1 MEMIGIREIP
11 SFQTLAKR
19 AGSLNMHT
27 INREIAFLY
36 AVESIAAIDSF
47 MVHTCKYSTA
57 ARRRVWVICS
67 LYHLDSY
74 KREYIELS
82 RYKGESRG
90 GFADFLHP
98 PHGKGD
104 LHA

>member
-1 MEMIGIREIP
+1 M
-11 SFQTLAKR
+11 
-19 AGSLNMHT
+19 
-27 INREIAFLY
+27 
-36 AVESIAAIDSF
+36 
-47 MVHTCKYSTA
+47 
-57 ARRRVWVICS
+57 CS